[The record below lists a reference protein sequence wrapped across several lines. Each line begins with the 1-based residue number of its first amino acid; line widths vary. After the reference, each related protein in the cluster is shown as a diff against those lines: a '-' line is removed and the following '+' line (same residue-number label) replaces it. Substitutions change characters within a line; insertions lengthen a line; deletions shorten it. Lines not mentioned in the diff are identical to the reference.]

1 MCSCGGGVKLFETFV
16 GQFFPLFD
24 KMWKKIIFIKK
35 IIIYRVKLGDA
46 LNFNFLRHLE
56 VP

>member
-1 MCSCGGGVKLFETFV
+1 MFLWGGVKLFETFV

-46 LNFNFLRHLE
+46 
-56 VP
+56 